1 MSDTASDEAPP
12 LADDVDGGEE
22 DGAGDRSWDTINVGL
37 DTLAMKPHIARERWE
52 GLIEE
57 TTPKPERTNVIDLK

>member
-1 MSDTASDEAPP
+1 VSDTAFDEAPP

-22 DGAGDRSWDTINVGL
+22 DGAGDRSQDTINVGL
-37 DTLAMKPHIARERWE
+37 DTVAMKPHIARERWE

-57 TTPKPERTNVIDLK
+57 IIFKPEQINVIDLK